1 MKSNAMRACLLALLT
16 ILTPVMSRADLYS
29 ASAAAEKKDFVRA
42 FELYRELAELGQP
55 YAQENL
61 AVMYVSGEGVKRDN
75 VLGYAWAALA
85 IENGG
90 GGEAAKGIVAQLE
103 SHLNAAS
110 RSRIAEVQA
119 RFGKAALEA
128 RLLPTPHVP
137 GKPRNLCAMRV
148 PANPDTYYPDDAKR
162 QLISGAVLV
171 EATVAPDGRARN
183 ARVWY
188 SLPAKV
194 FDEAGRRVAM
204 NNTYTVPRE
213 NGVAVACTMRFKVH
227 FKAHY
232 AQGSG
237 GDDEQKKLLAD
248 VRAKAESGDPR
259 SQLTYGLLLEMRY
272 DMNTQSENTVSWFL
286 KSAQGGVLSAQY
298 LVGMHTMAS
307 SVWAGPGDI
316 NKGLAWLQMAAD
328 GGQIDAQA
336 ALANYLLRTKPD
348 ADSLTK
354 ALNLLEKAAASDS
367 RDGKYNL
374 AAILATADDATRRNP
389 KRALELLATMES
401 EFEFDPTF
409 FEIRAAADALLGDFE
424 AAQKD
429 QKLAMK
435 RARKYGWNIDDLQA
449 RLARYEALKT
459 WSGNLFSY

>member
-1 MKSNAMRACLLALLT
+1 
-16 ILTPVMSRADLYS
+16 
-29 ASAAAEKKDFVRA
+29 
-42 FELYRELAELGQP
+42 
-55 YAQENL
+55 
-61 AVMYVSGEGVKRDN
+61 
-75 VLGYAWAALA
+75 
-85 IENGG
+85 
-90 GGEAAKGIVAQLE
+90 
-103 SHLNAAS
+103 
-110 RSRIAEVQA
+110 
-119 RFGKAALEA
+119 
-128 RLLPTPHVP
+128 
-137 GKPRNLCAMRV
+137 
-148 PANPDTYYPDDAKR
+148 
-162 QLISGAVLV
+162 
-171 EATVAPDGRARN
+171 
-183 ARVWY
+183 
-188 SLPAKV
+188 
-194 FDEAGRRVAM
+194 
-204 NNTYTVPRE
+204 
-213 NGVAVACTMRFKVH
+213 
-227 FKAHY
+227 
-232 AQGSG
+232 
-237 GDDEQKKLLAD
+237 
-248 VRAKAESGDPR
+248 
-259 SQLTYGLLLEMRY
+259 LTYGLLLEMRY

-354 ALNLLEKAAASDS
+354 ALNLLEKAVASDS
-367 RDGKYNL
+367 RDGKYYL

-389 KRALELLATMES
+389 KRALELLATMED

-424 AAQKD
+424 AAKKD